1 MLELKMT
8 TDMQVATP
16 AEIGFNFEELK
27 AELAERLD
35 HYNGLV
41 VTEDG
46 IKEAKAD
53 RAKLNKLRTAIDT
66 RRKDIKKEYLRPYNE
81 FESKVKELT
90 VLIDQPIRAIDTQL
104 ADFEERRKEE
114 KKEKILALY
123 HETVPEDLQDIIPL
137 QRILTPSWLNAT
149 TTMARLTENLN
160 VWVQRVNADLLAL
173 DAVEPEYQAAVR
185 EKYIA
190 TLDVTAAIKHRDA
203 LKAAQAAFQ
212 AREAERI
219 AREEKRATEAAQK
232 LQEKVEQPQTAT
244 EPEPVKLYS
253 LRLEFSLT
261 RAQALALRNFLDNEN
276 IAYRKI

>member
-137 QRILTPSWLNAT
+137 QRILAPSWLNAT

-173 DAVEPEYQAAVR
+173 DAVEPEYQTAVR
-185 EKYIA
+185 EKYIS

-219 AREEKRATEAAQK
+219 AQEEKRAAEAAQK

-253 LRLEFSLT
+253 LRLEFNLT